1 MHRHAARL
9 AATALIVFLASAA
22 HAQYP
27 NKPVKVLVPIP
38 PGGAPD
44 IAARVVSEK
53 LSEALG
59 QQFVVENRPGSNGN
73 IASEL
78 TVRAA
83 PDGYTLLLCA
93 DSQITI
99 NPHLYRNMTFDPIK
113 DLLPLAT
120 VASNDFV
127 LSVNPKLPV
136 KTLAEF
142 VEYAKKANPP
152 LPYASGGNGS
162 QHHLTMEM
170 LKQRAGINLTHVP
183 YRGGSPATTAT
194 VQGEVAAMFAGSS
207 TAPQIHAGNLRA
219 LASSGSKRSAAFPD
233 LPTLS
238 ETYPGLSNS
247 IWLAMFAPKDTPAP
261 IVAKLR
267 QEINNALAQPDTKEK
282 FNRAGGLEPYVSTP
296 QEFTQLIRTDYD
308 KFAKLVK
315 DINLKVD

>member
-1 MHRHAARL
+1 MQVARL

-22 HAQYP
+22 HGQYP
-27 NKPVKVLVPIP
+27 NRPVKVLVPIP

-53 LSEALG
+53 LGEALG

-120 VASNDFV
+120 IASNDFV
-127 LSVNPKLPV
+127 LSINPKLPV

-247 IWLAMFAPKDTPAP
+247 IWLAIFAPKDTPEP

-267 QEINNALAQPDTKEK
+267 QEINKALAQPDTKDK

-315 DINLKVD
+315 DIDLKVD